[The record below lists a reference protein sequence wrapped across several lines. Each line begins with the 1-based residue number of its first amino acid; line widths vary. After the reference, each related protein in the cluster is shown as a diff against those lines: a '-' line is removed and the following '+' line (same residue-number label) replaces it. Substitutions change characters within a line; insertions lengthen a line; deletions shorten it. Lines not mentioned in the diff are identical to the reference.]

1 MLNLLKMVFKKSM
14 LQNVVSFFLVLKNNN
29 IAYL

>member
-1 MLNLLKMVFKKSM
+1 MLNLLKMVFKMSM
-14 LQNVVSFFLVLKNNN
+14 LQNDVSFFLVLKNNN